1 MQTVSKR
8 SFSNRALTGLCATA
22 ITLGL
27 VSGSA
32 LAHDDPSHYDN
43 SKAPHESPYKAE
55 PPKGGHSNLANAA
68 TNPIANLVQFQLQN
82 QYNWD
87 NANSNGYSNA
97 FLIQPVVP
105 IKLAS
110 KAVPLMITRTTIPY
124 VSTPDLGNPNHRKH
138 GLGDTTVLA
147 LGLPKIKLKKQ
158 MIGVGISTIFPTG
171 GDNDATGSGK
181 WQAGPAFVYINLQTK
196 GLQWGALGW
205 HNWSYADTSSGE
217 DKKDVSVSSIQPFIT
232 KHFSDGWYL
241 AMQDITWNYNHKS
254 NNWTTPIGPRL
265 GRVMKIGEQPVNLF
279 GAVYYDPNDDG
290 PSAKWTAKINLTL
303 LFPE

>member
-1 MQTVSKR
+1 M
-8 SFSNRALTGLCATA
+8 NANLG
-22 ITLGL
+22 TLFPGL
-27 VSGSA
+27 VRYGICAAISFGVLTQTA

-43 SKAPHESPYKAE
+43 SKLPYESPHKAE
-55 PPKGGHSNLANAA
+55 PPTGGHNNLASAA

-105 IKLAS
+105 VKLPS
-110 KAVPLMITRTTIPY
+110 KKVPLMITRTTVPY
-124 VSTPDLGNPNHRKH
+124 VSTPNLGTPDHRKH
-138 GLGDTTVLA
+138 GVGDTTVLA
-147 LGLPKIKLKKQ
+147 LGLPKLPLEKQ
-158 MIGVGISTIFPTG
+158 MVGIGPSLVIPTA
-171 GDNDATGSGK
+171 GDDDFTGSGK

-205 HNWSYADTSSGE
+205 HHWSYASTSGNRE
-217 DKKDVSVSSIQPFIT
+217 DVSESSIQPFIT
-232 KHFSDGWYL
+232 KHFAKGWY
-241 AMQDITWNYNHKS
+241 AGTQDIPWNYNYKS
-254 NNWTTPIGPRL
+254 ENWTTPFGPKL
-265 GRVMKIGEQPVNLF
+265 GRVFKMGAQPVNLF